1 MLTEL
6 YLAGKYLRPR
16 RNMVSIIAFMSILGV
31 MLGVTVLIVVMAV
44 MTGFTDTM
52 KAKLIDE
59 NIIAIAN
66 ESAKQVVAEL
76 LTATVHSIDPEFTV
90 VVVQ

>member
-31 MLGVTVLIVVMAV
+31 MLGVMVLIVVMAV
-44 MTGFTDTM
+44 MTGFTDEM
-52 KAKLIDE
+52 KAKLIE
-59 NIIAIAN
+59 TQAHFQIQGYRGWLPYPS
-66 ESAKQVVAEL
+66 SAVEAVK
-76 LTATVHSIDPEFTV
+76 
-90 VVVQ
+90 